1 MNELALQQTFY
12 ELHFKNGR
20 SETIA
25 LWNKVD
31 RIDLMR
37 NPTVVEMD
45 KTTIETGSIA
55 YVKELDLQKDV
66 SDTAMAWAQ
75 TLIWALRV
83 VAVERVRSYESN
95 PTNGKMPVKKL
106 SDWMNSFQNN
116 WKDWDKEWDP
126 LRKYVELYRSN
137 GWQ

>member
-1 MNELALQQTFY
+1 MNELALQKIFY
-12 ELHFKNGR
+12 ELNFKNWK
-20 SETIA
+20 SITIA
-25 LWNKVD
+25 LENEVN
-31 RIDLMR
+31 RVDLMS
-37 NPTVVEMD
+37 NPVSIKMDWVVID
-45 KTTIETGSIA
+45 TSSIS

-95 PTNGKMPVKKL
+95 PSNGKMSIKKL
-106 SDWMNSFQNN
+106 SDRMNSFQNN

-126 LRKYVELYRSN
+126 LRRYVELYRSN
-137 GWQ
+137 WWE